1 MVAVTLFIS
10 HQSNASPYGKSPAQ
24 IPHQYISDLP
34 YGRIPPP
41 SQLISTPDT
50 SEASQL
56 FFRGR
61 GERVS
66 HLKSTMRTLRG
77 SEGEGPR
84 TIARFQFL
92 KRFKV
97 LENESIFQKYQHFSC
112 PKSPFYKNN
121 FDKLNIHYRNFWS
134 VSKNILKFSRF
145 YDNL

>member
-1 MVAVTLFIS
+1 MIISWSLSRFLFPTSRMLALMVNPPL
-10 HQSNASPYGKSPAQ
+10 KSRTNTYL
-24 IPHQYISDLP
+24 IYHMEES
-34 YGRIPPP
+34 PPP

-121 FDKLNIHYRNFWS
+121 FDKLNIHYRNF
-134 VSKNILKFSRF
+134 
-145 YDNL
+145 